1 MRAVIQRVKGAS
13 VKIDGDVFSSINCG
27 ILVFVGFG
35 EKENEEDLKWMSKKI
50 ISLRIFSDNEGKMNK
65 SVKDI
70 NGSILIVSQFS
81 LHALLKKG
89 NRPSF
94 VKSCEYIKAK
104 SLYDNFIEF
113 VKKDFCGIVH
123 QGLFGS
129 DMKVNLL
136 NDGPLT
142 FFIDT
147 QNKE

>member
-1 MRAVIQRVKGAS
+1 MRVVIQRVKEAS
-13 VKIDGDVFSSINCG
+13 VKVDRNVFSSINCG
-27 ILVFVGFG
+27 LLIFVGFG
-35 EKENEEDLKWMSKKI
+35 EKENKEDLKWISKKI
-50 ISLRIFSDNEGKMNK
+50 TSLRVFVDNEGKMNK
-65 SVKDI
+65 SIKDI
-70 NGSILIVSQFS
+70 KGDILIVSQFS

-94 VKSCEYIKAK
+94 IRSCKYIHAK
-104 SLYDNFIEF
+104 MLYDNFIDF
-113 VKKDFCGIVH
+113 VKKDFCGVVK

-129 DMKVNLL
+129 DMKIDLV